1 MESEREHLYT
11 QKVYPNVNNDDHL
24 EFRIPPNSKGQMDL
38 GNVMLHFVI
47 DFPDPENSDYKLLP
61 ENFLGPKQ
69 FSSLEVRVNGDAVT
83 RRSCA
88 NEYFLRSYFQNMLNY
103 SIDYQISAFRSFGI
117 FDYAQQNLATYTN
130 YSADRKTA
138 FEGVRSPVGQKYS
151 YEIVMPI
158 DSTIFYSNDLLPS
171 NTPLDLSFERL
182 KGSNSCLITKDVAQP
197 DFTLE
202 LKDCYLSVPF
212 KHDENLFHLERNA
225 IQRPIK
231 LNYDEYT
238 IRRFN
243 VPKGSANIMMSELIS
258 GTLPSKLFWGIQ
270 TMNSYGG
277 SFKEGG
283 TRFVKYGMTKASLFI
298 NGKEMDG
305 FPMIMT
311 DHHIT
316 QPYVKFLENARQHQ
330 NAYLSRTLTQF
341 EFDQCNFLLSATIE
355 PPTIGSL
362 SFEFEFKQPISADL
376 VLIVCA
382 IYDKTMRIDNQRN
395 FQVT

>member
-1 MESEREHLYT
+1 
-11 QKVYPNVNNDDHL
+11 
-24 EFRIPPNSKGQMDL
+24 
-38 GNVMLHFVI
+38 
-47 DFPDPENSDYKLLP
+47 
-61 ENFLGPKQ
+61 
-69 FSSLEVRVNGDAVT
+69 
-83 RRSCA
+83 
-88 NEYFLRSYFQNMLNY
+88 MLNY
-103 SIDYQISAFRSFGI
+103 SIDYQVSAFRSFGI

-130 YSADRKTA
+130 YSATRKTA
-138 FEGVRSPVGQKYS
+138 FHDVRAALGQKVA
-151 YEIVMPI
+151 YEILMPI

-182 KGSNSCLITKDVAQP
+182 KGSNSCLITKDVVQQ

-212 KHDENLFHLERNA
+212 KRDENMFHLERNA
-225 IQRPIK
+225 IQRPLKI
-231 LNYDEYT
+231 NFDEYT

-243 VPKGSANIMMSELIS
+243 IPKGSTNIMMSELIS
-258 GTLPSKLFWGIQ
+258 GTLPNKLFWGIQ

-283 TRFVKYGMTKASLFI
+283 TRFIKHGLTKASMFI

-305 FPMIMT
+305 FPMMMN

-316 QPYVKFLENARQHQ
+316 QPYVKFLENANQHQ

-341 EFDQCNFLLSATIE
+341 EFDACNFLLSATIE
-355 PPTIGSL
+355 PQTVGSV
-362 SFEFEFKQPISADL
+362 SFEFEFKQPITDDL

-382 IYDKTMRIDNQRN
+382 IHDKTLRIDNQRN
-395 FQVT
+395 FQIT

>member
-1 MESEREHLYT
+1 MDSRREHLYT

-24 EFRIPPNSKGQMDL
+24 EFRIPPNAKGHLDL
-38 GNVMLHFVI
+38 ANVMLHFVI
-47 DFPDPENSDYKLLP
+47 DFPDPAQQDYKILP
-61 ENFLGPKQ
+61 QNFLGPKQ
-69 FSSLEVRVNGDAVT
+69 FSSLEVRVNGEALT

-88 NEYFLRSYFQNMLNY
+88 NEYFLSSYFQNMLNY
-103 SIDYQISAFRSFGI
+103 SLDYQISAFRSFGI
-117 FDYAQQNLATYTN
+117 FDSVQQNLATYTN
-130 YSADRKTA
+130 YSADRKEA
-138 FEGVRSPVGQKYS
+138 FEGVRAPVGQKYS

-182 KGSNSCLITKDVAQP
+182 KGSNCCLITKDVVQQ
-197 DFTLE
+197 DFTLD

-212 KHDENLFHLERNA
+212 KRDENLFQLERNA

-231 LNYDEYT
+231 LNFDEYN

-243 VPKGSANIMMSELIS
+243 IPKGSANIMMSELLS
-258 GTLPSKLFWGIQ
+258 GPLPNKLFWGIQ

-277 SFKEGG
+277 SFKESA
-283 TRFVKYGMTKASLFI
+283 TRFGKNQMTKANMFI

-305 FPMIMT
+305 FPMLMN
-311 DHHIT
+311 DHNIT
-316 QPYVKFLENARQHQ
+316 QPFVKFLENARQHQ
-330 NAYLSRTLTQF
+330 NAYLSRTLSQF

-355 PPTIGSL
+355 PQTGSL
-362 SFEFEFKQPISADL
+362 SFEFEFKHAVTADL
-376 VLIVCA
+376 VLIICA

-395 FQVT
+395 FQVI